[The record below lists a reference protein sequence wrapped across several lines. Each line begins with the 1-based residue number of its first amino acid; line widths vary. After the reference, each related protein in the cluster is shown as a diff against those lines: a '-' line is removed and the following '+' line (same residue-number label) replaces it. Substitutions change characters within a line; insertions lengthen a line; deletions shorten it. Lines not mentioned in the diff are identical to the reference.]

1 MRALDNIKVHTRLLS
16 KPYLSEGRFK
26 FYLITFILERDGS
39 LQLRHIMRSVLAFFP
54 HFVDVVFVPLVLML
68 VRDFLILLANLD
80 FVVLLWFERN
90 THFGWFLT
98 IELTNMD
105 KKMTLKVYLEKVK
118 HSAHLPSICSH
129 KFVWYLQV

>member
-1 MRALDNIKVHTRLLS
+1 
-16 KPYLSEGRFK
+16 
-26 FYLITFILERDGS
+26 
-39 LQLRHIMRSVLAFFP
+39 MRSVLAFFP